1 MEKLAVN
8 SSGSTLQCCSNVHAY
23 ILSYHV
29 DEISPYNPRAGLVFI
44 LLCLGDEL
52 MNVVPVL
59 GSNELPDTLSSKA
72 GNLVRSAR
80 NSLCDR
86 VIYALGGHLQ
96 RYDSTSKS

>member
-1 MEKLAVN
+1 
-8 SSGSTLQCCSNVHAY
+8 
-23 ILSYHV
+23 
-29 DEISPYNPRAGLVFI
+29 
-44 LLCLGDEL
+44 